1 IHTLPILIL
10 PFHSHTQS
18 IQFQLFQMVEQNL
31 LLGGLAT
38 VISVV
43 CFGSVFV
50 PIKKFEARDG
60 IFVALMMS
68 VGQLIPCLI
77 SSFAY
82 STPTVFPLALL
93 SGVFYALA
101 NSCSIFIMEGVGMAV
116 GGLVWNV
123 VTAITGWAIA
133 RFGLFGTPAEIP
145 ASNILN
151 IIGVCVLCLGGLIF
165 TFVQST
171 PISTRPAPH
180 YESQSIDFRTVG
192 IGRPFFHETKK
203 EGTPIA
209 TRFIAFGLAILCGFL
224 YGNTPTPINYLKVL
238 NNEGYIGLSS
248 HNGAYMLSF
257 SIGSIL
263 TSLVVFTAYSF
274 HRRNLPFINVE
285 IAVPSLLGGIL
296 YGTATAF
303 LFVAMEH
310 LNQAIVF
317 PICAIAPGIV
327 NTLWAVLFYKEIY
340 GKFNFSSLAVAYL
353 VTLTGIIL
361 IAVSKNTPT

>member
-1 IHTLPILIL
+1 
-10 PFHSHTQS
+10 
-18 IQFQLFQMVEQNL
+18 MVEQNL

-93 SGVFYALA
+93 SGVFYAL
-101 NSCSIFIMEGVGMAV
+101 GVGMAV

-151 IIGVCVLCLGGLIF
+151 IIGVCVLCLG
-165 TFVQST
+165 
-171 PISTRPAPH
+171 
-180 YESQSIDFRTVG
+180 TVG